1 MPRYPQM
8 KTFTDQDALRDHLET
23 LGIEI
28 PIDDEVDPTGALA
41 APMTITDGALGRTV
55 VANRFAALPMEGW
68 DGLADGRP
76 SDLVRRRWKRLGESG
91 AGLVWC
97 EATAVQHDGK
107 ANPNQLVLNETTV
120 DDIAELRTLLDPT
133 QVTVLQLTHSGRY
146 ARPIGDT
153 PTPRILYEHPLLDD
167 RAGGGRANVGRVD
180 GDRVDGDRAD
190 GGRLDGGRADGDR
203 AGGGRVDG
211 GRADGGR
218 AGGDRVDGGRV
229 DAGRADAGRVD
240 VDRANGGRT
249 ALLTDEEIDELIE
262 QFIASAVLAEQAG
275 FDFVD
280 IKACHGYLG
289 HEFLSAMDRPGRYG
303 GTLQGRSNFLRTVIA
318 KIREAA
324 PDIGVAVRL
333 SLFDFVPHTADDSG
347 VGRPVDRP
355 DSASYRH
362 AFSGDGTGL
371 GYDLTETHELLDQLA
386 GLGVGLVCATAGSPY
401 YVPHVQRPAYFPPSD
416 GYQPPEDPLVGV
428 ARLIAATAEVAQR
441 HREMRIVGAGLS
453 YLQQWLPNVGQAI
466 VAGGGADSVGLGRM
480 MLSYPHLPA
489 DVLAD
494 RPLNTRLLC
503 RTFSDCTTAPR
514 NGLVSGC
521 YPLDEFY
528 KQREERVLLAAAKK
542 QARTRLR

>member
-8 KTFTDQDALRDHLET
+8 KTLTDQEALRDHLET

-97 EATAVQHDGK
+97 EATAVRHDGK

-167 RAGGGRANVGRVD
+167 RAN
-180 GDRVDGDRAD
+180 GDRAH
-190 GGRLDGGRADGDR
+190 ADRGN
-203 AGGGRVDG
+203 
-211 GRADGGR
+211 
-218 AGGDRVDGGRV
+218 
-229 DAGRADAGRVD
+229 
-240 VDRANGGRT
+240 VDRANVGRT

-262 QFIASAVLAEQAG
+262 RFIASAVLAEQAE

-318 KIREAA
+318 GIREAA

-333 SLFDFVPHTADDSG
+333 SLFDFVPHAADDAG

-355 DSASYRH
+355 DSGSYRH

-416 GYQPPEDPLVGV
+416 GYQPPEDPLAGV

-441 HREMRIVGAGLS
+441 HREMRIVAAGLS
-453 YLQQWLPNVGQAI
+453 YLQQWLPHVGQAI

-489 DVLAD
+489 DVLAG

-514 NGLVSGC
+514 NGLASGC

-542 QARTRLR
+542 QARTRHRITPT

>member
-1 MPRYPQM
+1 MPRFPQM
-8 KTFTDQDALRDHLET
+8 KTFTAQEALRDHLET

-55 VANRFAALPMEGW
+55 VANRWTALPMEGW
-68 DGLADGRP
+68 DGLEDGRP

-97 EATAVQHDGK
+97 EATAVRHDGK

-146 ARPIGDT
+146 ARPMGDT

-167 RAGGGRANVGRVD
+167 RAH
-180 GDRVDGDRAD
+180 GDRAH
-190 GGRLDGGRADGDR
+190 GDR
-203 AGGGRVDG
+203 AH
-211 GRADGGR
+211 ADRGN
-218 AGGDRVDGGRV
+218 
-229 DAGRADAGRVD
+229 
-240 VDRANGGRT
+240 VDRANAGRA

-262 QFIASAVLAEQAG
+262 RFIASAVLAEQAG

-333 SLFDFVPHTADDSG
+333 SLFDFVPHAADDAG

-355 DSASYRH
+355 DSGSYRH

-416 GYQPPEDPLVGV
+416 GYQPPEDPLAGV

-441 HREMRIVGAGLS
+441 HREMRIVAAGLS
-453 YLQQWLPNVGQAI
+453 YLQQWLPHVGQAI

-489 DVLAD
+489 DVLAG

>member
-1 MPRYPQM
+1 
-8 KTFTDQDALRDHLET
+8 
-23 LGIEI
+23 
-28 PIDDEVDPTGALA
+28 
-41 APMTITDGALGRTV
+41 MTITDGALGRTV

-97 EATAVQHDGK
+97 EATAVRHDGK

-167 RAGGGRANVGRVD
+167 RAN
-180 GDRVDGDRAD
+180 GDRAHS
-190 GGRLDGGRADGDR
+190 GRADG
-203 AGGGRVDG
+203 
-211 GRADGGR
+211 
-218 AGGDRVDGGRV
+218 
-229 DAGRADAGRVD
+229 
-240 VDRANGGRT
+240 DRANGGRT

-262 QFIASAVLAEQAG
+262 RFIASAVLAEQAG

-318 KIREAA
+318 GIREAT

-333 SLFDFVPHTADDSG
+333 SLFDFVPHAADDAG
-347 VGRPVDRP
+347 VGRPVHRP
-355 DSASYRH
+355 DSGSYRH

-416 GYQPPEDPLVGV
+416 GYQPPEDPLAGV
-428 ARLIAATAEVAQR
+428 ARLVAATAEVAQR
-441 HREMRIVGAGLS
+441 HREMRIVAAGLS
-453 YLQQWLPNVGQAI
+453 YLQQWLPHVGQAI

-514 NGLVSGC
+514 NGLASGC

-542 QARTRLR
+542 QARTRHRITPT

>member
-8 KTFTDQDALRDHLET
+8 KTFTDQEALRDHLET

-120 DDIAELRTLLDPT
+120 DDIAELQTLLDPT

-167 RAGGGRANVGRVD
+167 RANGDRAHADRGNADRANV
-180 GDRVDGDRAD
+180 DRAS
-190 GGRLDGGRADGDR
+190 A
-203 AGGGRVDG
+203 
-211 GRADGGR
+211 
-218 AGGDRVDGGRV
+218 
-229 DAGRADAGRVD
+229 
-240 VDRANGGRT
+240 GRT

-262 QFIASAVLAEQAG
+262 RFVASAVLAEQAG

-318 KIREAA
+318 GIREAA

-416 GYQPPEDPLVGV
+416 GYQPPEDPLLGV

-441 HREMRIVGAGLS
+441 HREMRIVAAGLS
-453 YLQQWLPNVGQAI
+453 YLQQWLPHVGQAI

-489 DVLAD
+489 DVLAG
-494 RPLNTRLLC
+494 RPLITRLLC

-542 QARTRLR
+542 QARTRHR